1 MAPIL
6 FSISVTT
13 AGPFSSSVTS
23 RIRANACPGIW
34 LSNRFRAS
42 SFRAFRERWI
52 LPRRRKLRT
61 VIEEAMRQ
69 GDLWKDIDPELAMDM
84 LYAPIYYRLQ
94 IGSGPLS
101 KSFVNG
107 LLEQAKEGLGP

>member
-1 MAPIL
+1 
-6 FSISVTT
+6 
-13 AGPFSSSVTS
+13 
-23 RIRANACPGIW
+23 

-107 LLEQAKEGLGP
+107 LLEQAREGLGP